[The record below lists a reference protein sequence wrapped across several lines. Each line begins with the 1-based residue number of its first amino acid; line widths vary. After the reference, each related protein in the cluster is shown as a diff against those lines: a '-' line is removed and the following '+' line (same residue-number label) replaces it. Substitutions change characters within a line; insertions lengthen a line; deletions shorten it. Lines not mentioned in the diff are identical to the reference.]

1 MCYNSFTLTNKEEIS
16 VSILNGSLVID
27 SNKESFIKQHENNI
41 EPSNAEKLADMI
53 LKINLANVMEDGSV
67 GVGQGYLAMM
77 REVAKEIKGV

>member
-16 VSILNGSLVID
+16 MSILNSKT
-27 SNKESFIKQHENNI
+27 KESFIQQHEHSI
-41 EPSNAEKLADMI
+41 EPSNAEKLADI
-53 LKINLANVMEDGSV
+53 VLKINLSNVMEDGSV

>member
-16 VSILNGSLVID
+16 MSILNGKT
-27 SNKESFIKQHENNI
+27 KESFIQQHENNI
-41 EPSNAEKLADMI
+41 ELSNAEKLADI
-53 LKINLANVMEDGSV
+53 VLKINLSNVMEDGSV

>member
-16 VSILNGSLVID
+16 MSILND
-27 SNKESFIKQHENNI
+27 KTKESFIQQHENNI
-41 EPSNAEKLADMI
+41 EPSNAEKLADMA

-67 GVGQGYLAMM
+67 GIGQGYLAMM

>member
-1 MCYNSFTLTNKEEIS
+1 MCYNSFNINKQEEIS
-16 VSILNGSLVID
+16 MSILNGAFVIEA
-27 SNKESFIKQHENNI
+27 NQESFIKQHENNI

-53 LKINLANVMEDGSV
+53 LKINLSNVMEDGSV